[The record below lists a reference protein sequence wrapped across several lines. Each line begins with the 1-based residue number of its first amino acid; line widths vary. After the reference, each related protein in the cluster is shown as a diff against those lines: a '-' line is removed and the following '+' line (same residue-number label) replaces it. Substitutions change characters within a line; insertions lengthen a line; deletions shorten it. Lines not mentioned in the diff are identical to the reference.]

1 MILTLARKS
10 LTARWGRNVFIALAI
25 AFGVSF
31 VSGSFVLADS
41 MRATFDELFDDIT
54 ATLDLQVRTQLQGVS
69 ETDGA
74 VRDPVEASLRD
85 TVAEVPGVAKVEGQ
99 YSRFA
104 QIVDKD
110 GDPVGG
116 GGPPTFGFAWYDPA
130 PESVF
135 QIVEGVAPVGPDE
148 VVIDRPVSE
157 LTGYVVGDT
166 IPIIL
171 DTGQREFTV
180 VGIAGRD
187 DGQDVGG
194 ATTSYFDPAEAAEIL
209 SAPGVYDT
217 LDVTIDHGA
226 DLNTVK
232 QAVASVLPP
241 NTEVLTGQEVGDEI
255 SDQLG
260 TIISAFGTGLL
271 IFALVTAF
279 VTAFIINNVFG
290 ITIGQR
296 LRELALLRSIGA
308 NAKQVRRLIVVEAMI
323 VAVLATVAGVFG
335 GLLVA
340 QGIIWLF
347 NQAGAGFPSVAMML
361 LPRTV
366 IVSLVIGIGVV
377 LLSVL
382 VPARR
387 ASRIPPVAAMRP
399 ELGFEALSASR
410 RLLGGAIV
418 TGVGVVMFLV
428 GLFVRPGG
436 TSGLAL
442 FGGLG
447 ALLTFIGITSLST
460 TVALPVSRAIG
471 APIQKFFGVPGK
483 IARDNASRSPRR
495 TARTASALMIGVA
508 LISAAAVFAY
518 SLRDTFTSVLESSI
532 NADYIVTDQTFT
544 GLPPGVAEAMHDV
557 PELSAVSPLRAIRG
571 TIVGTDGSDKAIALA
586 AVDPVTISDLVNLD
600 VTEGDFSGLEAGNGV
615 MVYRETANDF
625 DLELGDTVDV
635 VYQNGTEGALVVSG
649 LFDDNSL
656 DGNWY
661 ISLDQ
666 LSTVSTQAVRDQF
679 ILARVADGFTPEQ
692 ASAAVEAAVAPF
704 PQARVQDNAEFRAEV
719 SGQIDQFLAL
729 ITILLSF
736 AIALSFFGIAVTL
749 ALSVFE
755 RTREIGLLRAVGM
768 SRRQLRRSIRWEAV
782 IVAIFGVVVGAVVGL
797 GMGTALSLA
806 VPDTVINQ
814 VTVPVP
820 ILIFVII
827 FAVIAAVM
835 AAWYPARKASKM
847 DVLRAIASE

>member
-1 MILTLARKS
+1 MIVTLARKS
-10 LTARWGRNVFIALAI
+10 LTARWGRNMFIALAI

-41 MRATFDELFDDIT
+41 IRSTFDELFEDIN
-54 ATLDLQVRTQLQGVS
+54 ATLDLQVRTQLIGAQ

-74 VRDPVEASLRD
+74 VRDPVPASLLD
-85 TVAEVPGVAKVEGQ
+85 VVAAVPGVSKVDGQ
-99 YSRFA
+99 FSRFA
-104 QIVDKD
+104 QLVDKD
-110 GDPVGG
+110 GDAVGG
-116 GGPPTFGFAWYDPA
+116 GGPPTLGFAWYDPA
-130 PESVF
+130 PDSVF
-135 QIVEGVAPVGPDE
+135 HLVEGAAPSGPDQ
-148 VVIDRPVSE
+148 VVIDQPAAE
-157 LTGYVVGDT
+157 LTGYQVGDT
-166 IPIIL
+166 IPIIV
-171 DTGQREFTV
+171 DTGQRDFTL
-180 VGIAGRD
+180 VGIVGRK

-194 ATTSYFDPAEAAEIL
+194 ITAAYFDAAEAAEIL
-209 SAPGVYDT
+209 SAQGVFDT
-217 LDVTIDHGA
+217 LDITIA
-226 DLNTVK
+226 DDADIDTVK
-232 QAVASVLPP
+232 QAIAAALPA

-279 VTAFIINNVFG
+279 VSAFIINNVYG

-308 NAKQVRRLIVVEAMI
+308 NAKQVRRLIVIEAMI
-323 VAVLATVAGVFG
+323 VAVVATVAGVFG

-340 QGIIWLF
+340 QLIIWLF
-347 NQAGAGFPSVAMML
+347 NQAGAGFPSVDMLL
-361 LPRTV
+361 LPRTI
-366 IVSLVIGIGVV
+366 IVSLVVGIGVV

-382 VPARR
+382 LPARR

-399 ELGFEALSASR
+399 ELGFEALTAGK
-410 RLLGGAIV
+410 RLIGGAIT
-418 TGVGVVMFLV
+418 TGIGVAMFLV

-447 ALLTFIGITSLST
+447 ALLTFVGITSLST

-471 APIQKFFGVPGK
+471 APIQKIFGVPGK

-518 SLRDTFTSVLESSI
+518 SLRDTFNSVLESSI
-532 NADYIVTDQTFT
+532 NADYIVTDQSFV
-544 GLPPGVAEAMHDV
+544 GLPPAVAEAMDGV
-557 PELSAVSPLRAIRG
+557 PELSSVSPFRAIRG
-571 TIVGTDGSDKAIALA
+571 TVAAPDGSDASISIA
-586 AVDPVTISDLVNLD
+586 AVDPFTIPDLVNLD
-600 VTEGDFSGLEAGNGV
+600 VTEGDFSGLQTGNGV
-615 MVYRETANDF
+615 MVYRDTANDL
-625 DLELGDTVDV
+625 DLAVGDTVAV
-635 VYQNGTEGALVVSG
+635 TYQNGTEAPLVVSG

-656 DGNWY
+656 DSAWY
-661 ISLDQ
+661 MSLDE
-666 LSTVSTQAVRDQF
+666 LSNVSDQAVRDLL
-679 ILARVADGFTPEQ
+679 ILAKVADGVTPDQ
-692 ASAAVEAAVAPF
+692 ASAAVNAAVAQF
-704 PQARVQDNAEFRAEV
+704 PQAQVQDNAEFRAEI

-729 ITILLSF
+729 ITVLLSF

-797 GMGTALSLA
+797 GMGIALAMA
-806 VPDTVINQ
+806 VPDTVISEI
-814 VTVPVP
+814 TIPVP

-827 FAVIAAVM
+827 FAVIAAVL

>member
-25 AFGVSF
+25 TFGVSF

-41 MRATFDELFDDIT
+41 LRSTFDELFDDIT
-54 ATLDLQVRTQLQGVS
+54 ATLDLQVRAQLQGVT

-74 VRDPVEASLRD
+74 VRDPVPASLLD
-85 TVAEVPGVAKVEGQ
+85 VVAAVPGVSKVEGQ
-99 YSRFA
+99 FSRFA

-110 GDPVGG
+110 GDAIGG

-135 QIVEGVAPVGPDE
+135 QLVEGTAPVGPDQ
-148 VVIDRPVSE
+148 VVIDRPTKE
-157 LTGYVVGDT
+157 RTDYQVGDT
-166 IPIIL
+166 IPIIV
-171 DTGQREFTV
+171 DTGQRDFTL
-180 VGIAGRD
+180 VGIAGRE

-194 ATTSYFDPAEAAEIL
+194 ATTSYFDAAYAAEIL
-209 SAPGVYDT
+209 SAQGVFDT
-217 LDVTIDHGA
+217 LDITIDDRA
-226 DLNTVK
+226 DLETVK
-232 QAVASVLPP
+232 QAVAAALPK

-260 TIISAFGTGLL
+260 SIISAFGTGLL

-279 VTAFIINNVFG
+279 VSAFIINNVFG

-308 NAKQVRRLIVVEAMI
+308 NAKQVRRLIVIEAMI
-323 VAVLATVAGVFG
+323 VAVIATIAGVFG
-335 GLLVA
+335 GLIVA
-340 QGIIWLF
+340 QLIIWLF
-347 NQAGAGFPSVAMML
+347 NQAGAGFPGVAMKL

-377 LLSVL
+377 LMSVL
-382 VPARR
+382 LPARR

-399 ELGFEALSASR
+399 ELGFEALTASK
-410 RLLGGAIV
+410 RLVAGAV
-418 TGVGVVMFLV
+418 TTGIGVAMFLV

-447 ALLTFIGITSLST
+447 ALLTFVGITSLST

-471 APIQKFFGVPGK
+471 APIQKMFGVPGR

-532 NADYIVTDQTFT
+532 NADYIVTDQSFV
-544 GLPPGVAEAMHDV
+544 GLPPAVAEAMYDI

-571 TIVGTDGSDKAIALA
+571 TVPGADGSPAAIAIA
-586 AVDPVTISDLVNLD
+586 AVDPVTIADLVNLD
-600 VTEGDFSGLEAGNGV
+600 VSEGDFGGLESGNGV
-615 MVYRETANDF
+615 MVYRDTAA
-625 DLELGDTVDV
+625 DLSLSVGDSVDIT
-635 VYQNGTEGALVVSG
+635 YQNGTDATLVVSG

-656 DGNWY
+656 DGDWY
-661 ISLDQ
+661 ISLDEM
-666 LSTVSTQAVRDQF
+666 SKVSDQAVRDQF
-679 ILARVADGFTPEQ
+679 ILARVAEGVTPDQ
-692 ASAAVEAAVAPF
+692 ASAAVEAAVAKF
-704 PQARVQDNAEFRAEV
+704 PQAQVQDNAEFRAEI

-797 GMGTALSLA
+797 GMGIALAMA
-806 VPDTVINQ
+806 VPDNVISEI
-814 VTVPVP
+814 TIPVR

-827 FAVIAAVM
+827 FAVIAAVL